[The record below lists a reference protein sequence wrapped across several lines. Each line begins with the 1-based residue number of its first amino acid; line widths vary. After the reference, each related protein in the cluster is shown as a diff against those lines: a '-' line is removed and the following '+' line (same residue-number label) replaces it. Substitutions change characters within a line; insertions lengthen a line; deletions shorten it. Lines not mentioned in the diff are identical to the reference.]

1 MLKNEHLV
9 AKIGVDTAENEP
21 EIRIQNIN
29 DIRIPYV
36 RSPGTL
42 VAGAEAR
49 PPGLGGLLHGL
60 VGLGDHGRPGE
71 VVRGGPGLTGSIGE
85 GPNHSNY

>member
-1 MLKNEHLV
+1 MS
-9 AKIGVDTAENEP
+9 
-21 EIRIQNIN
+21 
-29 DIRIPYV
+29 YV

-49 PPGLGGLLHGL
+49 PPGLGGLRHGL

-71 VVRGGPGLTGSIGE
+71 VVRGGPGLTSSIGE
-85 GPNHSNY
+85 GPNHSNFSDESSVNIVSEFRKVF